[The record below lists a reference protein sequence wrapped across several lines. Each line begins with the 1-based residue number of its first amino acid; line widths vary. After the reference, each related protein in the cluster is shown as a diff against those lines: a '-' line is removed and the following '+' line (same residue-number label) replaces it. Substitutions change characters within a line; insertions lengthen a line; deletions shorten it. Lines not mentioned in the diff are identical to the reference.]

1 MFTAR
6 LVELARRKE
15 RLIART
21 AAQRTVIADAYQRC
35 QKPAGIVDRGVAVAR
50 FLKSHPLL
58 FAIGIAATAAVG
70 RRKLVGWA
78 GRGWVAWQTVRTFGA
93 WARRLGAWK
102 RQR

>member
-21 AAQRTVIADAYQRC
+21 AAQRTIIADAYQRW
-35 QKPAGIVDRGVAVAR
+35 QKPAGLVDRGLAVVR

-58 FAIGIAATAAVG
+58 FAIAVAAAAAAG
-70 RRKLVGWA
+70 RRKLVRWA
-78 GRGWVAWQTVRTFGA
+78 GRGWVAWRTVRTLGA
-93 WARRLGAWK
+93 WARSLGAWK
-102 RQR
+102 RQ